1 MSADLSTIAN
11 LLQASLDP
19 RQNKQAE
26 QAIRQEEAKPQFSLA
41 LLQIVASD
49 SYPNTTRLSAA
60 LFFKNFIRRSWT
72 DEDGNYKL
80 PQDEVTAIKR
90 EVIGLM
96 ISVPSTIQTQL
107 GEAISVIADSDFWER
122 WDTLVDDLVS
132 RFTPD
137 NPKVNNGVLQVA
149 HSIFRR
155 WRPLFRTDDL
165 FTEINH
171 VLSKFCEPY
180 LTLLQSTD
188 QQITANQN
196 NKELLAQHFTT
207 LNLSI
212 KLFNDLSCQDLPPV
226 FEDNLASISALL
238 LKYLSYDNPL
248 LHTDDESEAGLL
260 EYNKAAIFEA
270 LILYVQK
277 YEDAFG
283 PYLGQFVESSWTL
296 LTAIGPETKY
306 DILVSKALQFLTS
319 VTKIN
324 QYAQSF
330 NDQAILGQ
338 VVEKVILPNL
348 SLRESDV
355 EMFEDEPIEF
365 IRRDL
370 EGSDSDTR
378 RRAATDFLR
387 QLVEQFEKLVTDVV
401 SQYISHYLADYE
413 KDKSANWKSKD
424 TAVYLFTSIAAKG
437 VPTAARGVQTTNTNV
452 DVIDFFQKNIAVD
465 LTSAETESILKVDA
479 IKYLYLFRSQLTQ
492 DQWQAAFPLLVQC
505 LGDQN
510 YVVHSYAAIAVER
523 VLYMTDDKRQ
533 PIIPRDTLQ
542 SLSKDLLQHL
552 FILITKDSKAEKIQE
567 NEFLIKCVMRVLIV
581 IREGLLPILD
591 MVLTNLINIVK
602 VIRHNPSN
610 PRFYYYH
617 FESIGA
623 VVRFAAPTQSAKLEA
638 ALYEPFA
645 EILANDVQ
653 EFQPYVFQV
662 FAALLEANP
671 SGSLPSYYQSL
682 LGPILT
688 LDMYNSRGNVPALVR
703 LLSSMIP
710 RAAEQIVA
718 NNQIEPILV
727 IFQKLISS
735 KANESLGFDLLEAIC
750 GNIPVAALQ
759 NYFTTIVQLL
769 MTRLSGSK
777 TENFTI
783 RFVRFYHFFSARDDK
798 GLGPDLFIQITD
810 QIQNNVFTPIYTQ
823 VILPDTQK
831 LSRPFDRKTAV
842 VSLTHTLANSQAFVD
857 RYGKKGWGFTCEA
870 LLKLLINPPL
880 PQSAD
885 DLMIEDR
892 DVEDVGF
899 GVGFTAL
906 NTCKPVPKDPFPE
919 VQDVKQWVGLYLREA
934 DQKTGGRIAA
944 SVTEKLGP
952 DAQAALSSVMQG

>member
-1 MSADLSTIAN
+1 M
-11 LLQASLDP
+11 
-19 RQNKQAE
+19 
-26 QAIRQEEAKPQFSLA
+26 
-41 LLQIVASD
+41 
-49 SYPNTTRLSAA
+49 
-60 LFFKNFIRRSWT
+60 
-72 DEDGNYKL
+72 
-80 PQDEVTAIKR
+80 
-90 EVIGLM
+90 
-96 ISVPSTIQTQL
+96 
-107 GEAISVIADSDFWER
+107 
-122 WDTLVDDLVS
+122 
-132 RFTPD
+132 
-137 NPKVNNGVLQVA
+137 
-149 HSIFRR
+149 
-155 WRPLFRTDDL
+155 
-165 FTEINH
+165 
-171 VLSKFCEPY
+171 
-180 LTLLQSTD
+180 
-188 QQITANQN
+188 
-196 NKELLAQHFTT
+196 
-207 LNLSI
+207 
-212 KLFNDLSCQDLPPV
+212 
-226 FEDNLASISALL
+226 
-238 LKYLSYDNPL
+238 KYLSYDNPL
-248 LHTDDESEAGLL
+248 LHTDDEAEAGLL

-296 LTAIGPETKY
+296 LTTIGPETKY

-330 NDQAILGQ
+330 NNQEILGQ

-413 KDKSANWKSKD
+413 KSKSDNWKSKD

-437 VPTAARGVQTTNTNV
+437 VPTAARGVQTTNPNV

-465 LTSAETESILKVDA
+465 LTSADTEAILKVDA

-505 LGDQN
+505 LGNEN

-523 VLYMTDDKRQ
+523 VLYMTDDNRQ
-533 PIIPRDTLQ
+533 PIIPRETLQ

-552 FILITKDSKAEKIQE
+552 FLLMTKDSKAEKIQE

-581 IREGLLPILD
+581 IREGVLPILD

-623 VVRFAAPTQSAKLEA
+623 LVRFAAPTQSAKLEA
-638 ALYEPFA
+638 ALYDPFA

-671 SGSLPSYYQSL
+671 SGSLPDYYQSL

-710 RAAEQIVA
+710 RAAEQIAA

-735 KANESLGFDLLEAIC
+735 KTNESLGFDLLEAIC
-750 GNIPVAALQ
+750 GNLPVAALQ
-759 NYFTTIVQLL
+759 NYLTTIVQLL
-769 MTRLSGSK
+769 MTRLSNSK

-798 GLGPDLFIQITD
+798 GLGPDLFINVTD
-810 QIQNNVFTPIYTQ
+810 QVQQNVFTPMYLQI
-823 VILPDTQK
+823 ILPDTQK

-906 NTCKPVPKDPFPE
+906 NTCKPVPRDPFPE

-934 DQKTGGRIAA
+934 DSKTGGRIAA
-944 SVTEKLGP
+944 AVSEKLGP
-952 DAQAALSSVMQG
+952 DAQAALGSVMQG

>member
-1 MSADLSTIAN
+1 M
-11 LLQASLDP
+11 
-19 RQNKQAE
+19 
-26 QAIRQEEAKPQFSLA
+26 
-41 LLQIVASD
+41 
-49 SYPNTTRLSAA
+49 
-60 LFFKNFIRRSWT
+60 
-72 DEDGNYKL
+72 
-80 PQDEVTAIKR
+80 
-90 EVIGLM
+90 
-96 ISVPSTIQTQL
+96 
-107 GEAISVIADSDFWER
+107 
-122 WDTLVDDLVS
+122 
-132 RFTPD
+132 
-137 NPKVNNGVLQVA
+137 
-149 HSIFRR
+149 
-155 WRPLFRTDDL
+155 
-165 FTEINH
+165 
-171 VLSKFCEPY
+171 
-180 LTLLQSTD
+180 
-188 QQITANQN
+188 
-196 NKELLAQHFTT
+196 LAQHFTT

-330 NDQAILGQ
+330 NDQAVLGQ

-710 RAAEQIVA
+710 RAAEQIVT

-759 NYFTTIVQLL
+759 KYFTTIVQLL

-783 RFVRFYHFFSARDDK
+783 RFVRFYHFFSARDYK
-798 GLGPDLFIQITD
+798 GLGPDLFIQITN
-810 QIQNNVFTPIYTQ
+810 QISDNVFTPLYTQ
-823 VILPDTQK
+823 IILPDTQK

-842 VSLTHTLANSQAFVD
+842 VSLTHTLADSQAFVD

-880 PQSAD
+880 PQSVD

-944 SVTEKLGP
+944 SVAEKLGP
-952 DAQAALSSVMQG
+952 DAQTALSSVMQG